1 MIQAGAGGVHERI
14 VDPPRRSAWHRP
26 FSRLCTIGV
35 MTETTNDL
43 REKKNELEQ
52 KLQQAITEF
61 ENDTGLT
68 VTEIVPHRLA
78 TQDSWNQL
86 RGLKLRIELLEK
98 S

>member
-1 MIQAGAGGVHERI
+1 MA
-14 VDPPRRSAWHRP
+14 
-26 FSRLCTIGV
+26 
-35 MTETTNDL
+35 ETTNDL
-43 REKKNELEQ
+43 WKKKNDLEQ
-52 KLQQAITEF
+52 KLQDAIAKF
-61 ENDTGLT
+61 ETDTGLT